1 MDNQTVLQ
9 MVLATDQLLN
19 YFGNLTRMENDD
31 ERHALEESIMEK
43 RKHMQRVCYD
53 PYLFAIKDLDSDK
66 MEYICLVCG
75 KVIGGTTLG
84 HVVNLTEN
92 GLIEGDYVLEY
103 AVSQLKKYLEVEPAL
118 SEVEIREALRNDL
131 TQLAKQ
137 R

>member
-1 MDNQTVLQ
+1 
-9 MVLATDQLLN
+9 
-19 YFGNLTRMENDD
+19 
-31 ERHALEESIMEK
+31 
-43 RKHMQRVCYD
+43 MQRVCYD